1 MYIQKW
7 LNKSKEE
14 GYLRMVKGS
23 ERPSASEEIGEKFQ
37 RPGKSIGRADDE
49 KNRAVKMSAK
59 FTWSGTL
66 LVFSLTLCETTGL
79 CLSSYCKLR
88 ESHQRIADVTVTV
101 T

>member
-1 MYIQKW
+1 VRSCSYKVKQDCNLQQAFIKQLIKAPPAVYIQKC

-59 FTWSGTL
+59 FT
-66 LVFSLTLCETTGL
+66 
-79 CLSSYCKLR
+79 
-88 ESHQRIADVTVTV
+88 
-101 T
+101 